1 MANNPAVIVYS
12 SWFEEPNAIL
22 EGIKG
27 RPAWKEIDAVK
38 NNKLV
43 EVPQDPLVRVG
54 PRLADGLMD
63 LAKAI
68 HPELF
73 Q

>member
-1 MANNPAVIVYS
+1 
-12 SWFEEPNAIL
+12 
-22 EGIKG
+22 
-27 RPAWKEIDAVK
+27 VK
-38 NNKLV
+38 NNRLV
-43 EVPQDPLVRVG
+43 EVPADPLSRVG
-54 PRLADGLMD
+54 PRLAEGLQA